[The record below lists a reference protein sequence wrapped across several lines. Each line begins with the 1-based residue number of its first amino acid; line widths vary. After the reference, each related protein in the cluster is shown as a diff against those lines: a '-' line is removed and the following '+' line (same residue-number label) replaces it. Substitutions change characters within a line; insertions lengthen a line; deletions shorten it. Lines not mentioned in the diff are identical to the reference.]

1 MFRLSARAA
10 PAEQED
16 VVTDQKQ
23 SFLERMIGAAKLDV
37 GTYEEVEHDLDA
49 TAQAAGVVA
58 IVAVCAA
65 IGGASHGSGGII
77 GRPIAALIGW
87 LIWSGVTYVIGTRL
101 LGGTA
106 TWGEMLRTIGFA
118 HAPGVLYLLAGLPLL
133 GSLVGPAVG
142 IWMLA
147 AGVIAV
153 RQALDF
159 STGKALLTVLLG
171 WVASVAFGIAVAVLL
186 GVPAAIFGGLTL

>member
-1 MFRLSARAA
+1 MT
-10 PAEQED
+10 EQ
-16 VVTDQKQ
+16 KR

-49 TAQAAGVVA
+49 TTQAAGVVA

-65 IGGASHGSGGII
+65 IGGAGDGSGGII
-77 GRPIAALIGW
+77 GRPIAALVGW
-87 LIWSGVTYVIGTRL
+87 LIWSGVTFVIGTRL

-118 HAPGVLYLLAGLPLL
+118 HAPGVLYVLAGLPLL
-133 GSLVGPAVG
+133 GSLVGPVVG
-142 IWMLA
+142 LWMLA
-147 AGVIAV
+147 AGLIAV

-159 STGKALLTVLLG
+159 STGKAILTVLIG
-171 WVASVAFGIAVAVLL
+171 WAASVAFGIAVAILL
-186 GVPAAIFGGLTL
+186 GVPAAIFGGLMR